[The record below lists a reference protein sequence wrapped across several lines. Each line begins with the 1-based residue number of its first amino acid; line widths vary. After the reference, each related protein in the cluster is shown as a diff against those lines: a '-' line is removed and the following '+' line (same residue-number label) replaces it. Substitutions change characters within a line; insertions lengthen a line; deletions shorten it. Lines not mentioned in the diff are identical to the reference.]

1 MSREVTGGAQGLALA
16 RVEHV
21 YIRVFQ
27 EVDLA
32 LTRGD
37 YDRAIS
43 MVRNA
48 ASGHP
53 KVVPSPEDITGGN
66 QVGTASHHQ
75 EQ

>member
-1 MSREVTGGAQGLALA
+1 MA
-16 RVEHV
+16 RIE
-21 YIRVFQ
+21 YAYQQVFQ

-37 YDRAIS
+37 YNRAVS

-53 KVVPSPEDITGGN
+53 KVVPSSEAINGGN
-66 QVGTASHHQ
+66 
-75 EQ
+75 

>member
-1 MSREVTGGAQGLALA
+1 MA
-16 RVEHV
+16 RVE
-21 YIRVFQ
+21 YAYQRVFQ

-37 YDRAIS
+37 YDRALS

-53 KVVPSPEDITGGN
+53 KVVPSQEEFINGGN
-66 QVGTASHHQ
+66 EVGRASHHQ
-75 EQ
+75 EHQEDTVR

>member
-1 MSREVTGGAQGLALA
+1 MNKDVTAVAQGLAMA
-16 RVEHV
+16 RVE
-21 YIRVFQ
+21 YAYQQVFQ

-37 YDRAIS
+37 YNRAVS

-53 KVVPSPEDITGGN
+53 KVVPSPEAINGGN
-66 QVGTASHHQ
+66 
-75 EQ
+75 